1 MKNKSNFGQFRAK
14 VFLRTIAV
22 LVSAAAVIYLTYAVL
37 LRGRFA
43 NGMMALFQNALGMD
57 YNAALQFYER
67 TFRSHMDASI
77 LLSLLL
83 VFAGLFYLYLR
94 WLTRYFED
102 ISKGMDALLQ
112 DVPGEISLPPELL
125 PIERKMNLAK
135 HAIDRQKSDMLLA
148 EQKKNDL
155 VMYLAHD
162 LKTPLASSISY
173 LNLPRD
179 EKQLSEEL
187 RERYLSI
194 APAKSERLEALI
206 NEFLE
211 IARYSLS
218 TITLQY
224 SEINLTRLLE
234 QLVYE
239 FQPVLDQKSLSCR
252 LAAGDDILLNCD
264 ADKMQRVFDSL
275 LRNAVNYSYDGT
287 EITIEA
293 EQSEDGVT
301 LKFSNCGRMIPRE
314 KLERIFEQFYRLDM
328 GRSSSWVWR
337 SPSRSSR
344 STRGRSRRGDGPY
357 SDTSHGEVTRLEET
371 QMLALLTVWGLTGIK
386 SVIFSA
392 YEDLILLA
400 CGLYGLTQ
408 LLKEIKCEKIVRKSA

>member
-1 MKNKSNFGQFRAK
+1 MKNKKDFVQFRIK
-14 VFLRTIAV
+14 IFFRTVAV
-22 LVSAAAVIYLTYAVL
+22 LAVAAVAIYLIYAVL

-43 NGMMALFQNALGMD
+43 NGMVALFQNTLGMD
-57 YNAALQFYER
+57 YDAALQFYER
-67 TFRSHMDASI
+67 TFRSHMDAII

-83 VFAGLFYLYLR
+83 VFAGLFYCYLR

-102 ISKGMDALLQ
+102 VSRGMDALLQ
-112 DVPGEISLPPELL
+112 DVPGEISLPSELL
-125 PIERKMNLAK
+125 SIERKMNLVK
-135 HAIDRQKSDMLLA
+135 HTIDRQKSDMLLA

-173 LNLPRD
+173 LNLLRD

-187 RERYLSI
+187 REKYLSI
-194 APAKSERLEALI
+194 ALTKSERLVDLI

-239 FQPVLDQKSLSCR
+239 LQPVLDQKGLTCR

-264 ADKMQRVFDSL
+264 AGKMQRVFDNL

-293 EQSEDGVT
+293 EQGEDSVT
-301 LKFSNCGRMIPRE
+301 LKFSNCGGTIPKE
-314 KLERIFEQFYRLDM
+314 KLERVFEQFYRLDT
-328 GRSSSWVWR
+328 GRSSNGTGLGLAIAKQIVTLHKGTITAES
-337 SPSRSSR
+337 
-344 STRGRSRRGDGPY
+344 GDG
-357 SDTSHGEVTRLEET
+357 VTVF
-371 QMLALLTVWGLTGIK
+371 TVTLPVFI
-386 SVIFSA
+386 
-392 YEDLILLA
+392 D
-400 CGLYGLTQ
+400 
-408 LLKEIKCEKIVRKSA
+408 EIG

>member
-1 MKNKSNFGQFRAK
+1 MKSKDDFGQFRRK
-14 VFLRTIAV
+14 IFFRTIAV
-22 LVSAAAVIYLTYAVL
+22 LAAAAAVIYLTCAVL

-43 NGMMALFQNALGMD
+43 NGMVALFQNTLGMD
-57 YNAALQFYER
+57 YDAALRFYER
-67 TFRSHMDASI
+67 TFRSHMDAII

-83 VFAGLFYLYLR
+83 VAAGLFYFYLR

-102 ISKGMDALLQ
+102 ISKGLDALLQ
-112 DVPGEISLPPELL
+112 DVAGEISLPPELL

-135 HAIDRQKSDMLLA
+135 HTIDRQKSDMLLA

-173 LNLPRD
+173 LNLLRD

-187 RERYLSI
+187 REKYLTI
-194 APAKSERLEALI
+194 ALAKSERLEDLI

-239 FQPVLDQKSLSCR
+239 FQPALDQKGLTCR

-264 ADKMQRVFDSL
+264 ADKMQRVFDNL
-275 LRNAVNYSYDGT
+275 LRNAVNYSCGGT
-287 EITIEA
+287 EITVEA
-293 EQSEDGVT
+293 ESGEDCVK
-301 LKFSNCGRMIPRE
+301 LRFSNHGGTIPQK
-314 KLERIFEQFYRLDM
+314 KLERIFEQFYRLDT
-328 GRSSSWVWR
+328 GRSSSGAGLGLAIAKQIVTLHKGTITAE
-337 SPSRSSR
+337 S
-344 STRGRSRRGDGPY
+344 GDG
-357 SDTSHGEVTRLEET
+357 
-371 QMLALLTVWGLTGIK
+371 LTVFTVTLPAVSQIA
-386 SVIFSA
+386 V
-392 YEDLILLA
+392 
-400 CGLYGLTQ
+400 
-408 LLKEIKCEKIVRKSA
+408 